1 MNRPQSTDSTSSS
14 FDDTHKWRAFG
25 VIGISLVTM
34 VMSMSMVFEALAAIA
49 DDFGVTLGAVSWVVI
64 AQALTICA
72 LMMPMGRLADMIGW
86 KRVHLIGLALFAGG
100 AVFIAIAP
108 TFEMLIV
115 ARVVMAVGN
124 AMGQSV
130 GTAMVV
136 SVFPPEERGK
146 AVGSQTTAVAIGGVS
161 GPILGGLILEVLPW
175 EALFYLLVTPIA
187 IAFIGG
193 YLVLDENRMRREP
206 RGQRAPFDWGGAII
220 SGLAITL
227 LVITINNPLGQSWTS
242 PGLWLALAAVVLLFY
257 AFARWELRVDQPMV
271 DLRLFNDPLF
281 SLAVVTRLLG
291 FMGMSAT
298 MFMMPIFLIS
308 YRGISEGSAGGV
320 LFLTSFGM
328 GLAGYAAGR
337 LSDLFGPRRFTILG
351 LTILIAT
358 VIPMALLQADTPIAF
373 IMFLL
378 LANGIGAGIWNVPN
392 NSMILGL
399 APASSLGVVAA
410 LTNLTRNLGNVF
422 GQAVTAGVV
431 VAVMAAQGFD
441 IPLSVVRT
449 DPGAGEAFLDG
460 WRAAFTVVAVLCA
473 VGAALAVL
481 SRPPTHPPAG

>member
-1 MNRPQSTDSTSSS
+1 MNPPPATDPTNAT
-14 FDDTHKWRAFG
+14 FDDGHKWRAFG
-25 VIGISLVTM
+25 VIAISLVTM
-34 VMSMSMVFEALAAIA
+34 VLSMSMVFVALAAIA
-49 DDFGVTLGAVSWVVI
+49 NDFGVTLGAVSWVVI

-108 TFEMLIV
+108 TFEILIV

-136 SVFPPEERGK
+136 SVFPAHERGK

-175 EALFYLLVTPIA
+175 EALFYLLIIPIT

-193 YLVLDENRMRREP
+193 YLVLDEKRMRREP
-206 RGQRAPFDWGGAII
+206 RGQDTPFDWGGAII

-227 LVITINNPLGQSWTS
+227 LVMTVNNPLGQSWAS
-242 PGLWLALAAVVLLFY
+242 PVLWLALTAVVLMFY
-257 AFARWELRVDQPMV
+257 VFVQWELRVAQPMV
-271 DLRLFNDPLF
+271 DLRLFSNPMF
-281 SLAVVTRLLG
+281 NLAVVTRLLG

-308 YRGISEGSAGGV
+308 FRGLSEGRAGGV

-328 GLAGYAAGR
+328 GLAAYAAGR
-337 LSDLFGPRRFTILG
+337 LSDQYGPRRFTIMG
-351 LTILIAT
+351 LTVLIAT
-358 VIPMALLQADTPIAF
+358 VIPMALLQEVTPIGF

-392 NSMILGL
+392 NSMILGM

-422 GQAVTAGVV
+422 GQAVTAGIV
-431 VAVMAAQGFD
+431 VAVMTAQGFD
-441 IPLSVVRT
+441 IPLSAVRT
-449 DPGAGEAFLDG
+449 DPSAGAAFLEG
-460 WRAAFTVVAVLCA
+460 WRTAFTVVAVLCA
-473 VGAALAVL
+473 LGAALAAFA
-481 SRPPTHPPAG
+481 RPPVKS

>member
-1 MNRPQSTDSTSSS
+1 MTAPGPADSASAA
-14 FDDTHKWRAFG
+14 FDDRHKWRAFG
-25 VIGISLVTM
+25 VIAISLVTM
-34 VMSMSMVFEALAAIA
+34 VMSMSMVFVALAAIA

-108 TFEMLIV
+108 TFEILIV

-136 SVFPPEERGK
+136 SVFPAHERGK
-146 AVGSQTTAVAIGGVS
+146 AIGSQTTAVAIGGVS

-175 EALFYLLVTPIA
+175 EALFYLLVIPIA

-193 YLVLDENRMRREP
+193 YLVLDEKRMRREP
-206 RGQRAPFDWGGAII
+206 VGPRAPYDWGGAII
-220 SGLAITL
+220 SSLAITL
-227 LVITINNPLGQSWTS
+227 LVLTINNPLGQSWTS
-242 PGLWLALAAVVLLFY
+242 PVLWLAMAGVVLLFY
-257 AFARWELRVDQPMV
+257 AFVRWELQVSQPML
-271 DLRLFNDPLF
+271 DLRLFNNRMF

-291 FMGMSAT
+291 FMGMTAT
-298 MFMMPIFLIS
+298 MFMMPIYLIS
-308 YRGISEGSAGGV
+308 FRGISEGPAGGV

-328 GLAGYAAGR
+328 GLAAYTAGR
-337 LSDLFGPRRFTILG
+337 LSDQFGTRRFSILG
-351 LTILIAT
+351 LLILIAT
-358 VIPMALLQADTPIAF
+358 ALPLAFLQEDTSIGFIA
-373 IMFLL
+373 FLL

-392 NSMILGL
+392 NSMILGS

-422 GQAVTAGVV
+422 GQVVAAGVV
-431 VAVMAAQGFD
+431 VAVMTGQGFD
-441 IPLSVVRT
+441 IPLSAVRT
-449 DPGAGEAFLDG
+449 EPGAGTAFLDG
-460 WRAAFTVVAVLCA
+460 WRVAFLLVAVFCA
-473 VGAALAVL
+473 VGVVLAALT
-481 SRPPTHPPAG
+481 RPPAQPTTG